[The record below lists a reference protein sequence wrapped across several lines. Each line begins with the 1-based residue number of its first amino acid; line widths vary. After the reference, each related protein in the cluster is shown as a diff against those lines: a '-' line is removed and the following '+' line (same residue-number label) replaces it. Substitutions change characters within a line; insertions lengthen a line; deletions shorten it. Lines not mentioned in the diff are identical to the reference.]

1 MAPMF
6 QELINKWV
14 NVNRSHYANGEKYPL
29 PYEPGKVSSSLNK
42 TQSNRAKMFE
52 EEGTAVTSASSA
64 MTPGSNPV
72 SIKSRG
78 TINNNDIR
86 LARTRKNGSQGGVY
100 QESQLTR
107 TIQSSLHQVEPQATK
122 LDNSKAQDFS
132 KPKKSSTSRRKSKSK
147 KGLRRTHSQSDLLL
161 SKFDENEK
169 KNLKASRQGK
179 SQQGKKNSVPY
190 DPKYESSSNLK
201 NKDEYLNTAT
211 FSQQWQQNNQQ
222 SYQVQSSVKNK
233 RNKKP
238 HHGMPLPPNPHNQ
251 QLSHQTAAVDPEEE
265 IMAVFHQNKV
275 HHAHPYHSFQTRP
288 DMQSNQGIPQ
298 DNVPIVP
305 SDDQEPCEACAE
317 MEKKLRMMQSDIEY
331 LRSLAL
337 NEENMCSSCRNYPD
351 ADQLSCTSS
360 ITSHF
365 HGHSHQHSAH
375 HNQNPSSA
383 FTSLPPKKKIHPHL
397 HTGNYTVKT
406 MNTPSTS
413 HSSYFCDSSINADG
427 KIIEN
432 ASLMEASQR
441 LVDVTIRHQQQI
453 EQMTRERTR
462 WQNDTHLKLTKFAML
477 CKELN
482 EESAKRKQEYLFAQE
497 ELDQIKGQYSA
508 VNMEV
513 ELLRAKVALHEKEAE
528 ENKEIRETLIT
539 NDNDVMDRAEKAIQ
553 KRDSVISELS
563 GKLQIAMDTLELE
576 RHQQRQR
583 RQIIFPVS
591 KQYHMQVPNQIPEK
605 PSDQESSS
613 LVKSLNEELLQ
624 AKAVAKTAKDSLIES
639 NQRALKREDELQK
652 RCEELTEELKNAKT
666 GLVSEDS
673 EQ

>member
-1 MAPMF
+1 M
-6 QELINKWV
+6 
-14 NVNRSHYANGEKYPL
+14 
-29 PYEPGKVSSSLNK
+29 
-42 TQSNRAKMFE
+42 
-52 EEGTAVTSASSA
+52 
-64 MTPGSNPV
+64 
-72 SIKSRG
+72 
-78 TINNNDIR
+78 
-86 LARTRKNGSQGGVY
+86 
-100 QESQLTR
+100 
-107 TIQSSLHQVEPQATK
+107 
-122 LDNSKAQDFS
+122 
-132 KPKKSSTSRRKSKSK
+132 
-147 KGLRRTHSQSDLLL
+147 
-161 SKFDENEK
+161 
-169 KNLKASRQGK
+169 
-179 SQQGKKNSVPY
+179 
-190 DPKYESSSNLK
+190 
-201 NKDEYLNTAT
+201 NTL
-211 FSQQWQQNNQQ
+211 F
-222 SYQVQSSVKNK
+222 
-233 RNKKP
+233 
-238 HHGMPLPPNPHNQ
+238 
-251 QLSHQTAAVDPEEE
+251 
-265 IMAVFHQNKV
+265 
-275 HHAHPYHSFQTRP
+275 
-288 DMQSNQGIPQ
+288 SNQ
-298 DNVPIVP
+298 
-305 SDDQEPCEACAE
+305 
-317 MEKKLRMMQSDIEY
+317 
-331 LRSLAL
+331 
-337 NEENMCSSCRNYPD
+337 
-351 ADQLSCTSS
+351 
-360 ITSHF
+360 
-365 HGHSHQHSAH
+365 
-375 HNQNPSSA
+375 
-383 FTSLPPKKKIHPHL
+383 
-397 HTGNYTVKT
+397 
-406 MNTPSTS
+406 
-413 HSSYFCDSSINADG
+413 
-427 KIIEN
+427 
-432 ASLMEASQR
+432 
-441 LVDVTIRHQQQI
+441 
-453 EQMTRERTR
+453 TR